1 MVARLLWEQ
10 DAAGSNPVSPM
21 PRDAR
26 SQLAVQP
33 PESGG
38 FFVPT
43 GSGAPLQSQH
53 GARSVTTTRC
63 GVDGNMHNGLSPSP
77 GPVHR
82 MGLFCA
88 PDLAWTHAGSSW
100 HGHTVKHLATL
111 LSPITGTRAGRCWRG
126 LRHPSHAEA
135 WPGDTS
141 GHSLSRIS
149 LGSNATQHAR
159 VKRSLREGDGWVCE

>member
-63 GVDGNMHNGLSPSP
+63 GVDGNMHSGIVPIARPRASNGAFL
-77 GPVHR
+77 
-82 MGLFCA
+82 CA
-88 PDLAWTHAGSSW
+88 RSGVDACRVVLAWSHRETSSHASVTRYRDKG
-100 HGHTVKHLATL
+100 GTL
-111 LSPITGTRAGRCWRG
+111 LAGLETPLTRGGLAWRHVG
-126 LRHPSHAEA
+126 PF
-135 WPGDTS
+135 PQP
-141 GHSLSRIS
+141 
-149 LGSNATQHAR
+149 NQP
-159 VKRSLREGDGWVCE
+159 WVQRDAACKS

>member
-1 MVARLLWEQ
+1 MPQVRILSPRL
-10 DAAGSNPVSPM
+10 

-38 FFVPT
+38 FFVWT

-53 GARSVTTTRC
+53 GVRSVTTTRC
-63 GVDGNMHNGLSPSP
+63 GVDGNMHNGNFPITWPRASH
-77 GPVHR
+77 GA
-82 MGLFCA
+82 FCA

-100 HGHTVKHLATL
+100 RGHTVTHLATL
-111 LSPITGTRAGRCWRG
+111 LSPITGARARSCWRG